1 MLLSNVTKVLNVKDV
16 LAKMGS
22 SGIAGGGSAPGAEE
36 KGDDKKD
43 DVASPP
49 PKKAFDL
56 SGPADNAGAGG
67 AGGPLASGEVSISTA
82 ATNGQGR
89 MGAKDAH
96 CYLGSPLTVAASA
109 VAGRIAD
116 PRPGALRSPRR

>member
-1 MLLSNVTKVLNVKDV
+1 MRRIPLSRRSHVTGFRPLDGEAVEHESALERDFVLLVSFLD
-16 LAKMGS
+16 
-22 SGIAGGGSAPGAEE
+22 AGAILLPPGC
-36 KGDDKKD
+36 
-43 DVASPP
+43 
-49 PKKAFDL
+49 
-56 SGPADNAGAGG
+56 GPCAGG